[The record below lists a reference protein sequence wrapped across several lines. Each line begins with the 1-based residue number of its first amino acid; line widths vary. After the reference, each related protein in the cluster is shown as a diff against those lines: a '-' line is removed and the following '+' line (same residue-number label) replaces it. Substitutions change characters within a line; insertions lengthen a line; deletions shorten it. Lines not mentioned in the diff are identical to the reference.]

1 MRTYAILGGT
11 GSTGSSIINQLLQD
25 EEVHLNIYA
34 RSAQNLAE
42 KVPELS
48 SNPRAKSYIGSLDD
62 IELLANCLEGV
73 EAAFFTVA
81 TNFNIPHCSIAQQ
94 TAHSAVSA
102 LEIVRS
108 RITKRNGKTKRS
120 WVCPSLVF
128 LSSVGINP
136 GLMAQESWIFNFA
149 VSRGCYWIYR
159 DLSLAEYYL
168 RSHDWLSLIFIQPGA
183 LVHDRAFGVRLDE
196 EEGTS
201 RCSYVDL
208 ARAMI
213 LAAEGKLESGDL
225 EGEKSRWIGKCVG
238 VSSLGGGEVK
248 TATENL
254 EFVIPGFV
262 GYFSPALWDICKS
275 IGLW

>member
-25 EEVHLNIYA
+25 EDVHINVYA
-34 RSAQNLAE
+34 RSAKRLSE
-42 KVPELS
+42 KVPDLS
-48 SNPRAKSYIGSLDD
+48 SNPRAKLYIGSLDD

-73 EAAFFTVA
+73 DAAFFTVA
-81 TNFNIPHCSIAQQ
+81 TNFNIPDCSIAQQ

-120 WVCPSLVF
+120 WVCPSLIF
-128 LSSVGINP
+128 LSSAGTNP
-136 GLMAQESWIFNFA
+136 ELMAQQSWAFNFA

-159 DLSLAEYYL
+159 DLSLAADYL
-168 RSHDWLSLIFIQPGA
+168 RSHDWLPLIFIQPNA
-183 LVHDRAFGVRLDE
+183 LVHHCAFGVRLDE
-196 EEGTS
+196 EEASS
-201 RCSYVDL
+201 RCSYADL
-208 ARAMI
+208 ANAMV

-225 EGEKSRWIGKCVG
+225 KGEKSRWIGKCVG
-238 VSSLGGGEVK
+238 VSSLGGGKVK
-248 TATENL
+248 VATENL
-254 EFVIPGFV
+254 NYVIPGFV
-262 GYFSPALWDICKS
+262 GYFSPALWNMCKS